1 MESQKLKTGNVG
13 EYFYTDKVH
22 NKMTGLATYYK
33 RKIKTEHCYCI
44 PFVDGAKNAKVILKV
59 TLLK

>member
-1 MESQKLKTGNVG
+1 
-13 EYFYTDKVH
+13 
-22 NKMTGLATYYK
+22 MTGLATYYK

-44 PFVDGAKNAKVILKV
+44 PFVDGDKNAKVILKV